1 MPLQQ
6 PKRGP
11 VHFVPQLPQFE
22 LSVEVFTQ
30 EPPQIVPPEM
40 TQNFEKPPTRVG
52 PKVTEE
58 VVVVVGT
65 AVIVSVSTFEHV
77 EALQI
82 MPAGH
87 LFPQMP
93 QLLALDASS

>member
-1 MPLQQ
+1 
-6 PKRGP
+6 
-11 VHFVPQLPQFE
+11 
-22 LSVEVFTQ
+22 
-30 EPPQIVPPEM
+30 
-40 TQNFEKPPTRVG
+40 
-52 PKVTEE
+52 
-58 VVVVVGT
+58 VGT
-65 AVIVSVSTFEHV
+65 AVVVSVSTFEHV